1 MPQFPTNRIETFLWT
16 LSISAAALSLVG
28 IIQRLDGTEKLLWLF
43 VNHING
49 GHGAFGPFPYQSN
62 GAQYL
67 NLIWPV
73 VLAFWWVLRRR
84 NLARR
89 KPGQRSG
96 GDPHVMLMFFTVLIA
111 AGTVV
116 TRSRGGFLVLIA
128 LLMGAL
134 VVVTARARR
143 QWGFKAAVLA
153 CFISIL
159 GLGGWLGGKN
169 LWDRFTRE
177 DLGSMSGRKLI
188 YEDAGKMAKDF
199 AVFGSG
205 AETFA
210 PLYYFYRLKNPNWD
224 AYVHDDYLET
234 RITFGWVGFGIIL
247 LIFFGIWSVP
257 FLGTGLPAPPEFIVL
272 LGLAM
277 AGIMVHAK
285 GDLPFQ
291 IYSIHFEFVMLC
303 ALLTCLKWEKR

>member
-1 MPQFPTNRIETFLWT
+1 M
-16 LSISAAALSLVG
+16 
-28 IIQRLDGTEKLLWLF
+28 
-43 VNHING
+43 
-49 GHGAFGPFPYQSN
+49 
-62 GAQYL
+62 
-67 NLIWPV
+67 LI
-73 VLAFWWVLRRR
+73 
-84 NLARR
+84 
-89 KPGQRSG
+89 
-96 GDPHVMLMFFTVLIA
+96 FFTVLIA

-128 LLMGAL
+128 LLIGVLAL
-134 VVVTARARR
+134 VFTRTRN
-143 QWGFKAAVLA
+143 QLGFKAAVLA
-153 CFISIL
+153 CFIAIL

-199 AVFGSG
+199 AVLGSG

-210 PLYYFYRLKNPNWD
+210 PLYYFYRSKNPSWD

-247 LIFFGIWSVP
+247 SIFFGILSVP
-257 FLGTGLPAPPEFIVL
+257 FLGTGVAAPPEFIVL

-277 AGIMVHAK
+277 AGILLHAK

-291 IYSIHFEFVMLC
+291 VYSIHFEFAMLC
-303 ALLTCLKWEKR
+303 ALLTCLKWQRG